1 MLDDIQHPSVMHKC
15 LHDYNN
21 FVVQSVRSISC
32 AICDRNCRA
41 IDISHIVPKDLPNKH
56 LLQADDRLLN
66 CQGVRGLFFN
76 FPGDDG
82 ESKMLDGL
90 VLERIGF
97 ETMPPHQMRACK
109 DCLTS
114 LKKGNM
120 PEAALA
126 NGLWLGDFP
135 EHLRSASFVEMIAAS
150 PVRISGMVL
159 ALDELRI
166 RNISGTAKSHMRG
179 TFTFYMQ
186 DAYGVQLRLPAYDTD
201 IAGSFT
207 CAIVGSKPTL
217 AQLSRL
223 LGARRKMVEDLLA
236 YQLDERNLL
245 VGVHA
250 LARQAQMSPENLST
264 YHEDGSIPDAIG
276 KAMISVKDPTR
287 AYANA
292 RSTHAHGNREP
303 DFPADGDDPKCSG
316 DGAVHADE
324 DLPATPFIIE
334 TGAVMDTGE
343 DRAVSGPTKPGRLR
357 TLGATMNRQS
367 AQHSNAEQ
375 AAADAAAAAGRVS
388 PLGTDRALVLTRS
401 GRMVSDFTNDG
412 LFVGAYFD
420 LFPHGVGGHLD
431 KRKRH
436 LSLRKWAQILLQR
449 RDGRFRKNR
458 TFLYCVCAL
467 IFRREAITNARW
479 KLTGRISKGIALT
492 LGSVTPVDLAHV
504 ASEMEGGSS
513 GFSAM
518 NARPG
523 VRSLIKTMESVHA
536 GSSWTIYN
544 KRSTRMIAISF
555 IIQMGQPLIWMTI
568 NPVDHNSPIVMK
580 LAGVDLDVTSKLK
593 EGFPDYAEKLRL
605 VSNDS
610 VASAEFFHTTIQAV
624 LMCLLRFRAS
634 DGDGGVLGRIK
645 GYVGMSEEQKRL
657 TLHCHLL
664 GWICGYNDFVSFR
677 DLMDKTPARYTELAQ
692 YLDKIV
698 CNQIATIA
706 DISGI
711 MQGHTLNP
719 TTCTSD
725 ADPVPQRDIAVRDAK
740 DCLAVPPPLQC
751 FPSAGRQEAKTT
763 TIHILV

>member
-1 MLDDIQHPSVMHKC
+1 
-15 LHDYNN
+15 
-21 FVVQSVRSISC
+21 
-32 AICDRNCRA
+32 
-41 IDISHIVPKDLPNKH
+41 
-56 LLQADDRLLN
+56 
-66 CQGVRGLFFN
+66 
-76 FPGDDG
+76 
-82 ESKMLDGL
+82 MLDGL

-109 DCLTS
+109 DCLAT
-114 LKKGNM
+114 LKKGKM

-135 EHLRSASFVEMIAAS
+135 EHLRSASFVEIIAAS

-186 DAYGVQLRLPAYDTD
+186 DAYGVQLRLPACDTD

-236 YQLDERNLL
+236 YQLDE
-245 VGVHA
+245 H
-250 LARQAQMSPENLST
+250 
-264 YHEDGSIPDAIG
+264 
-276 KAMISVKDPTR
+276 
-287 AYANA
+287 
-292 RSTHAHGNREP
+292 
-303 DFPADGDDPKCSG
+303 GDDPKNSG
-316 DGAVHADE
+316 DGEIHADE
-324 DLPATPFIIE
+324 DLPTTPFIIE
-334 TGAVMDTGE
+334 TSAVMDTGE

-357 TLGATMNRQS
+357 TLGATLNPQS
-367 AQHSNAEQ
+367 AQHSLVEQ

-388 PLGTDRALVLTRS
+388 PLGTDRALVLTHS
-401 GRMVSDFTNDG
+401 GRMVSDFTNAG

-467 IFRREAITNARW
+467 IFRREAIANARW
-479 KLTGRISKGIALT
+479 KLTGRVSRGIALT
-492 LGSVTPVDLAHV
+492 LGSITPVDLAHV

-536 GSSWTIYN
+536 
-544 KRSTRMIAISF
+544 
-555 IIQMGQPLIWMTI
+555 
-568 NPVDHNSPIVMK
+568 
-580 LAGVDLDVTSKLK
+580 
-593 EGFPDYAEKLRL
+593 
-605 VSNDS
+605 
-610 VASAEFFHTTIQAV
+610 
-624 LMCLLRFRAS
+624 
-634 DGDGGVLGRIK
+634 
-645 GYVGMSEEQKRL
+645 
-657 TLHCHLL
+657 
-664 GWICGYNDFVSFR
+664 
-677 DLMDKTPARYTELAQ
+677 
-692 YLDKIV
+692 
-698 CNQIATIA
+698 
-706 DISGI
+706 
-711 MQGHTLNP
+711 
-719 TTCTSD
+719 
-725 ADPVPQRDIAVRDAK
+725 
-740 DCLAVPPPLQC
+740 
-751 FPSAGRQEAKTT
+751 
-763 TIHILV
+763 